1 MAAEDL
7 FSITKLKSSLAQ
19 GGARPSLFSASI
31 SYPRGL
37 GLSDPP
43 TKAKFLIKASQIP
56 ASTIGSY
63 DVFFHGM
70 ALKVAGDR
78 THDTLDTTIYNDEDY
93 GIRKVLEKWMNMIS
107 HSHLNIRKYSRSTT
121 ALEGTGAKYKS
132 TITVTQHSKA
142 GGDLRT
148 YTFHGAWPSNL
159 SAIALD
165 WGSASDIEEFVCT
178 WNYDYWDAKDGSSPS
193 TSGSHDSSTPETN
206 NIITGGDPLLYEDW

>member
-93 GIRKVLEKWMNMIS
+93 GVRKVLEKWMKMIS
-107 HSHLNIRKYSRSTT
+107 HEYLNIRKYSRSSS

-178 WNYDYWDAKDGSSPS
+178 STYDYWDAKDGSSPS
-193 TSGSHDSSTPETN
+193 ASGSHDSSTSESNVPTN
-206 NIITGGDPLLYEDW
+206 VGTPFGYGG

>member
-93 GIRKVLEKWMNMIS
+93 GVRKVLEKWMKMIS
-107 HSHLNIRKYSRSTT
+107 HEYLNIRKYSRSSS

-178 WNYDYWDAKDGSSPS
+178 WTYDYWDAKDGSSPS
-193 TSGSHDSSTPETN
+193 ASGSHDSSTYESNVPTN
-206 NIITGGDPLLYEDW
+206 VGNPFGYGG

>member
-1 MAAEDL
+1 MAANQ
-7 FSITKLKSSLAQ
+7 FSVTKLKSSLTQ

-31 SYPRGL
+31 TYPAGL
-37 GLSDPP
+37 TLTEPS

-56 ASTIGSY
+56 QSTIGSY
-63 DVFFHGM
+63 DVFFHGK
-70 ALKVAGDR
+70 AIRVAGDR
-78 THDTLDTTIYNDEDY
+78 TYDTLDTTIYNDEDY

-107 HSHLNIRKYSRSTT
+107 HSHLNIRKYSRSTA

>member
-93 GIRKVLEKWMNMIS
+93 GVRKVLEKWMKMIS
-107 HSHLNIRKYSRSTT
+107 HEYLNIRKSSRSSS

-178 WNYDYWDAKDGSSPS
+178 WTYDYWDAKDGSSPS
-193 TSGSHDSSTPETN
+193 ASGSHDSSTSESN
-206 NIITGGDPLLYEDW
+206 NIITGGDPLLNQ

>member
-93 GIRKVLEKWMNMIS
+93 GVRKVLEKWMKMIS
-107 HSHLNIRKYSRSTT
+107 HEYLNIRKYSRSSS

-165 WGSASDIEEFVCT
+165 WGSASDIEELVCT
-178 WNYDYWDAKDGSSPS
+178 WTYDYWDAKDGSSPS
-193 TSGSHDSSTPETN
+193 ASGSHDSSTSESN
-206 NIITGGDPLLYEDW
+206 NIITGGDPLLNQ

>member
-93 GIRKVLEKWMNMIS
+93 GVRKVLEKWMNMIS
-107 HSHLNIRKYSRSTT
+107 HNHLNIRKYSRSTA

-193 TSGSHDSSTPETN
+193 TSGSHDSSTSESSVPTN
-206 NIITGGDPLLYEDW
+206 IGNPFGYE

>member
-93 GIRKVLEKWMNMIS
+93 GVRKVLEKWMKMIS
-107 HSHLNIRKYSRSTT
+107 HEYLNIRKYSRSSS

-132 TITVTQHSKA
+132 TITLTEHSKA
-142 GGDLRT
+142 GGELRT

-178 WNYDYWDAKDGSSPS
+178 WTYDYWDAKDGSSPS
-193 TSGSHDSSTPETN
+193 ASGSHDSSTSESNVPTN
-206 NIITGGDPLLYEDW
+206 VGNPFGYGG